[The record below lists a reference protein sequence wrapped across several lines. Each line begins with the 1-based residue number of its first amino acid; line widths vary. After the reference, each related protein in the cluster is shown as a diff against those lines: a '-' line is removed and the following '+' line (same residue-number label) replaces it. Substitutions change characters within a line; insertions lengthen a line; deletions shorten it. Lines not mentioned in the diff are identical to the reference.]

1 MDLEENL
8 IKFFVVF
15 IGGGLGSIFRYWISS
30 YASKHLP
37 LFFPFGTLLVNIL
50 GSFILGLMIFGWDEK
65 GLISPTI
72 KLFIGVG
79 FCGGLTTFSTFS
91 LETFNLIRDA
101 EFLLAGLNILVN
113 VMFTLLGIYIAY
125 LVTR

>member
-1 MDLEENL
+1 M

-91 LETFNLIRDA
+91 LETFNLIKDA
-101 EFLLAGLNILVN
+101 EFLMACLNIAVN
-113 VMFTLLGIYIAY
+113 VLFTLVGIYIAY

>member
-1 MDLEENL
+1 MDIEENL

-15 IGGGLGSIFRYWISS
+15 IGGGLGSVFRYWISS

-37 LFFPFGTLLVNIL
+37 LFFPFGTLLVNII

-91 LETFNLIRDA
+91 LETFNLIKDA
-101 EFLLAGLNILVN
+101 EFLMACLNIAVN
-113 VMFTLLGIYIAY
+113 VLFTLIGIYIAY

>member
-1 MDLEENL
+1 M

-15 IGGGLGSIFRYWISS
+15 IGGGLGSIFRYLLSS

-37 LFFPFGTLLVNIL
+37 LFFPFGTLLVNII

-65 GLISPTI
+65 GLINPTV

-101 EFLLAGLNILVN
+101 EFLLAGLNILIN
-113 VMFTLLGIYIAY
+113 VLSTFAGIYIAY
-125 LVTR
+125 IVTR

>member
-91 LETFNLIRDA
+91 LETFNLIKDA
-101 EFLLAGLNILVN
+101 EFLMACLNIAVN
-113 VMFTLLGIYIAY
+113 VLFTLVGIYIAY